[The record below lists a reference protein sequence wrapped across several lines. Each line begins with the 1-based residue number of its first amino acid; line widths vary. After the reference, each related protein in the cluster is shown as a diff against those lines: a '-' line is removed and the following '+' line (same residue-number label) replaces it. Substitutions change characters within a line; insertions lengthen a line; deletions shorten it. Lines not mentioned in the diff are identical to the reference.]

1 MKNLYMLMATA
12 LLATAATAATPV
24 RKTEIGRAHV

>member
-24 RKTEIGRAHV
+24 RKTVHRGC